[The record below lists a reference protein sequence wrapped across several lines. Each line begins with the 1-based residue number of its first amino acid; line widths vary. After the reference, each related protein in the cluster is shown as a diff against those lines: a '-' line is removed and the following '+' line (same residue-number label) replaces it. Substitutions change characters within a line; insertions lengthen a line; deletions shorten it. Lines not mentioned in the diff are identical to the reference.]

1 MDSIYILAEEMKIL
15 IDENIP
21 YVEHFFHDYLDDI
34 EYFKD
39 KEFEINMVKEDSVV
53 ITRSTYKT
61 HGKKISKAVKFLC
74 SASTGEDHFDKKILD
89 NMNIPYAFSTGAN
102 AIAVAEYTFSTLAL
116 MLKERK
122 FYKDS
127 DAVAVIGCGNIGSK
141 VMKTLDAFNFEVYGY
156 DPFNTEWLA
165 NKITGNSSFAM
176 YSGAYAEAHGLRG
189 LGWDISLREFL
200 DGTGSNFSTI
210 NPTIKFV
217 SLNVPLHEGYKVKH
231 TGAALES
238 ESLSKKQ
245 LKNIFVY
252 SEFDG
257 CSKIFPTKNLIDKQ
271 TFAGLPC
278 GAIILNTSRGGVVS
292 EKDFLEFDGVDNY
305 IELISDVFENEPNIN
320 EDFLNKNLFA
330 TPHIAGHSQFARY
343 QMTKMAYE
351 NVMNFLGQDIIERN
365 SVLENRIIY
374 FEKNIFDKD
383 MEEFGLPVTLILDTY
398 NPKSDIFNYKDFK
411 KVRDN
416 YNNRIGYSQVIIKG
430 CSDEADRENL
440 KSLGFTVEEN

>member
-1 MDSIYILAEEMKIL
+1 MKIL

-116 MLKERK
+116 MLKEYK
-122 FYKDS
+122 FNKEY

-141 VMKTLDAFNFEVYGY
+141 VLKTLDALDFEVYGY
-156 DPFNTEWLA
+156 DPFNTEFEDSDTL
-165 NKITGNSSFAM
+165 TSNSEFVE
-176 YSGAYAEAHGLRG
+176 YSGSG
-189 LGWDISLREFL
+189 LGDDIGLYEALAGVGDISSSIR
-200 DGTGSNFSTI
+200 
-210 NPTIKFV
+210 FV
-217 SLNVPLHEGYKVKH
+217 SLNVPLHEGFEVQH
-231 TGAALES
+231 NGDAIES
-238 ESLSKKQ
+238 KSLTKKQ
-245 LKNIFVY
+245 LGNIY
-252 SEFDG
+252 ISSFDG
-257 CSKIFPTKNLIDKQ
+257 SSKIFPTKNLINRQ
-271 TFAGLPC
+271 VFEQLPD

-292 EKDFLEFDGVDNY
+292 EKDFIELDDDRHY
-305 IELISDVFENEPNIN
+305 IRLISDVFEKEPNIN

-351 NVMNFLGQDIIERN
+351 NVMNFLGQDISERN
-365 SVLENRIIY
+365 SILENRIIN
-374 FEKNIFDKD
+374 FEKNTFDKD
-383 MEEFGLPVTLILDTY
+383 MKQFGLPVTLMLDTY
-398 NPKSDIFNYKDFK
+398 NPKSDVFNYKDFK

-416 YNNRIGYSQVIIKG
+416 YNNRIGYSQVTIKG
-430 CSDEADRENL
+430 CSDHADREIL
-440 KSLGFTVEEN
+440 KLLGFTVEEN

>member
-1 MDSIYILAEEMKIL
+1 MKIL

-74 SASTGEDHFDKKILD
+74 SASTGEDHFDKKVLD

-116 MLKERK
+116 MLKEYK
-122 FYKDS
+122 FNKEY

-141 VMKTLDAFNFEVYGY
+141 VLKTLDALDFEVYGY
-156 DPFNTEWLA
+156 DPFNTEFEDSDTL
-165 NKITGNSSFAM
+165 TSNSEFVE
-176 YSGAYAEAHGLRG
+176 YSGSG
-189 LGWDISLREFL
+189 LGDDIGLYEALAGVGDISSSIR
-200 DGTGSNFSTI
+200 
-210 NPTIKFV
+210 FV
-217 SLNVPLHEGYKVKH
+217 SLNVPLHEGFEVQH
-231 TGAALES
+231 NGAAIES
-238 ESLSKKQ
+238 KSLTKKQ
-245 LKNIFVY
+245 LGNIY
-252 SEFDG
+252 ISSFDG
-257 CSKIFPTKNLIDKQ
+257 SSKIFPTKNLINRQ
-271 TFAGLPC
+271 VFEQLPD

-292 EKDFLEFDGVDNY
+292 EKDFIELDDDRHY
-305 IELISDVFENEPNIN
+305 IRLISDVFEKEPNIN

-365 SVLENRIIY
+365 SVLENRIVY

-383 MEEFGLPVTLILDTY
+383 MKEFGLPVTLMLETY
-398 NPKSDIFNYKDFK
+398 NPKSDVFNYKDFK

-416 YNNRIGYSQVIIKG
+416 YNNRIGYSQVTIKG
-430 CSDEADRENL
+430 CSDYADREIL
-440 KSLGFTVEEN
+440 KLLGFTVEEN

>member
-1 MDSIYILAEEMKIL
+1 MKIL

-61 HGKKISKAVKFLC
+61 HGKKISKSVKFLC

-116 MLKERK
+116 MLKEYK
-122 FYKDS
+122 FSTEY

-141 VMKTLDAFNFEVYGY
+141 VLKTLDALDFEVYGY
-156 DPFNTEWLA
+156 DPFNTEFEDSDTL
-165 NKITGNSSFAM
+165 TSNSEFVE
-176 YSGAYAEAHGLRG
+176 YSGSG
-189 LGWDISLREFL
+189 LGDDIGLYEALAGVGDISSSIR
-200 DGTGSNFSTI
+200 
-210 NPTIKFV
+210 FV
-217 SLNVPLHEGYKVKH
+217 SLNVPLHEGFEVQH
-231 TGAALES
+231 NGDAIES
-238 ESLSKKQ
+238 KSLTKKQ
-245 LKNIFVY
+245 LGNIY
-252 SEFDG
+252 ISSFDG
-257 CSKIFPTKNLIDKQ
+257 SSKIFPTKNLINRQ
-271 TFAGLPC
+271 VFEQLPD

-292 EKDFLEFDGVDNY
+292 EKDFIELDDDRHY
-305 IELISDVFENEPNIN
+305 IRLISDVFEKEPNIN

-351 NVMNFLGQDIIERN
+351 NVMNFLGQDISERN
-365 SVLENRIIY
+365 SILENRIIN

-383 MEEFGLPVTLILDTY
+383 MEEFGLPVTLMLDTY
-398 NPKSDIFNYKDFK
+398 NPKSDVFNYKDFK

-416 YNNRIGYSQVIIKG
+416 YNNRIGYSQVTIKG
-430 CSDEADRENL
+430 CSDHADREIL
-440 KSLGFTVEEN
+440 KLLGFTVEEN

>member
-1 MDSIYILAEEMKIL
+1 MKIL

-39 KEFEINMVKEDSVV
+39 KEFEINTVKEDSVV

-61 HGKKISKAVKFLC
+61 HGKKISKSVKFLC

-116 MLKERK
+116 MLKEYK
-122 FYKDS
+122 FNKEY

-141 VMKTLDAFNFEVYGY
+141 VLRTLDALDFEVYGY
-156 DPFNTEWLA
+156 DPFNTEFEDSDTL
-165 NKITGNSSFAM
+165 TSNSEFVE
-176 YSGAYAEAHGLRG
+176 YSGSG
-189 LGWDISLREFL
+189 LGDDIGLYEALAGVGDISSSIR
-200 DGTGSNFSTI
+200 
-210 NPTIKFV
+210 FV
-217 SLNVPLHEGYKVKH
+217 SLNVPLHEGFEVQH
-231 TGAALES
+231 NGDAIES
-238 ESLSKKQ
+238 KSLTKKQ
-245 LKNIFVY
+245 LGNIY
-252 SEFDG
+252 IPSFDG
-257 CSKIFPTKNLIDKQ
+257 SSKIFPTKNLINRQ
-271 TFAGLPC
+271 VFEQLPD

-292 EKDFLEFDGVDNY
+292 EKDFIELDDDRHY
-305 IELISDVFENEPNIN
+305 IRLISDVFEKEPNIN

-351 NVMNFLGQDIIERN
+351 NVMNFLGQDISERN
-365 SVLENRIIY
+365 SILENRIIN
-374 FEKNIFDKD
+374 FEKNTFDKD
-383 MEEFGLPVTLILDTY
+383 MKQFGLPVTLMLDTY
-398 NPKSDIFNYKDFK
+398 NPKSDVFNYKDFK

-416 YNNRIGYSQVIIKG
+416 YNNRIGYSQATIKG
-430 CSDEADRENL
+430 CSEVADRENL
-440 KSLGFTVEEN
+440 KLLGFTVEEN

>member
-1 MDSIYILAEEMKIL
+1 MKIL

-116 MLKERK
+116 MLKEYK
-122 FYKDS
+122 FNKEY

-141 VMKTLDAFNFEVYGY
+141 VLRTLDALDFEVYGY
-156 DPFNTEWLA
+156 DPFNTEFEDSDTL
-165 NKITGNSSFAM
+165 TSNSEFVE
-176 YSGAYAEAHGLRG
+176 YSGSG
-189 LGWDISLREFL
+189 LGDDIGLYEAL
-200 DGTGSNFSTI
+200 AGVGDIFSSI
-210 NPTIKFV
+210 RFV
-217 SLNVPLHEGYKVKH
+217 SLNVPLHEGFEVQH
-231 TGAALES
+231 NGAAIES
-238 ESLSKKQ
+238 KSLTKKQ
-245 LKNIFVY
+245 LGNIY
-252 SEFDG
+252 ISSFDG
-257 CSKIFPTKNLIDKQ
+257 SSKIFPTKNLINRQ
-271 TFAGLPC
+271 VFEHLPD

-292 EKDFLEFDGVDNY
+292 EKDFIELDDDRHY
-305 IELISDVFENEPNIN
+305 IRLISDVFEKEPNIN

-351 NVMNFLGQDIIERN
+351 NVMNFLGQDISERN
-365 SVLENRIIY
+365 SILENRIIN

-383 MEEFGLPVTLILDTY
+383 MEEFGLPVTLMLDTY
-398 NPKSDIFNYKDFK
+398 NPKSDVFNYKDFK

-430 CSDEADRENL
+430 CSDYADREIL
-440 KSLGFTVEEN
+440 KLLGFTVEEN

>member
-1 MDSIYILAEEMKIL
+1 MKIL

-61 HGKKISKAVKFLC
+61 HGKKISKSVKFLC

-102 AIAVAEYTFSTLAL
+102 AIAVKEYFLSSLAL
-116 MLKERK
+116 MLKEEK
-122 FYKDS
+122 FNKEKNS
-127 DAVAVIGCGNIGSK
+127 ILVIGCGNIGNSICR
-141 VMKTLDAFNFEVYGY
+141 TLYQFGFRFCVS
-156 DPFNTEWLA
+156 DPFVDHEWVDFRRNHDQKSTWNDTSL
-165 NKITGNSSFAM
+165 
-176 YSGAYAEAHGLRG
+176 
-189 LGWDISLREFL
+189 SLRSWNPRL
-200 DGTGSNFSTI
+200 VGTLYDFI
-210 NPTIKFV
+210 D
-217 SLNVPLHEGYKVKH
+217 LNVQSFGL
-231 TGAALES
+231 
-238 ESLSKKQ
+238 
-245 LKNIFVY
+245 
-252 SEFDG
+252 
-257 CSKIFPTKNLIDKQ
+257 NLITIHVPLVLKKKHSTKDLLRKKV
-271 TFAGLPC
+271 FERLPD
-278 GAIILNTSRGGVVS
+278 GAIIINTSRGGVVS
-292 EKDFLEFDGVDNY
+292 EKDFMELDSDKDY
-305 IELISDVFENEPNIN
+305 IRLISDVFENEPDVNK
-320 EDFLNKNLFA
+320 DFLNKNLFA

-383 MEEFGLPVTLILDTY
+383 MKEFGLPVTLMLDTY
-398 NPKSDIFNYKDFK
+398 NPKSDAFNYKDFK

>member
-1 MDSIYILAEEMKIL
+1 MKIL

-61 HGKKISKAVKFLC
+61 HGKKISKSVKFLC

-116 MLKERK
+116 MLKEYK
-122 FYKDS
+122 FNKEY

-141 VMKTLDAFNFEVYGY
+141 VLKTLDALDFEVYGY
-156 DPFNTEWLA
+156 DPFNTEFEDSDTL
-165 NKITGNSSFAM
+165 TSNSEFVE
-176 YSGAYAEAHGLRG
+176 YSGSG
-189 LGWDISLREFL
+189 LGDDIGLYEALAGVGDISSSIR
-200 DGTGSNFSTI
+200 
-210 NPTIKFV
+210 FV
-217 SLNVPLHEGYKVKH
+217 SLNVPLHEGFEVQH
-231 TGAALES
+231 NGAAIES
-238 ESLSKKQ
+238 KSLTKKQ
-245 LKNIFVY
+245 LGNIY
-252 SEFDG
+252 ISSFDG
-257 CSKIFPTKNLIDKQ
+257 SSKIFPTKNLINRQ
-271 TFAGLPC
+271 VFEQLPD

-292 EKDFLEFDGVDNY
+292 EKDFIELDDDRHY
-305 IELISDVFENEPNIN
+305 IRLISDVFEKEPNIN

-351 NVMNFLGQDIIERN
+351 NVMNFLGQDISERN
-365 SVLENRIIY
+365 SILENRIIN
-374 FEKNIFDKD
+374 FKKNTFDKD
-383 MEEFGLPVTLILDTY
+383 MKQFGLPVTLMLDTY
-398 NPKSDIFNYKDFK
+398 NPKSDVFNYKDFK

-416 YNNRIGYSQVIIKG
+416 YNNRIGYSQVTIKG
-430 CSDEADRENL
+430 CSDYADREIL
-440 KSLGFTVEEN
+440 KLLGFTVEEN